1 MLPSTGTERIDRPP
15 LESKEAC
22 MAGIKRP
29 SFTKKLKE
37 QKRLARANAK
47 RDARQARR
55 NAQKEGA
62 EPDVSADVPDQVTPA

>member
-1 MLPSTGTERIDRPP
+1 
-15 LESKEAC
+15 